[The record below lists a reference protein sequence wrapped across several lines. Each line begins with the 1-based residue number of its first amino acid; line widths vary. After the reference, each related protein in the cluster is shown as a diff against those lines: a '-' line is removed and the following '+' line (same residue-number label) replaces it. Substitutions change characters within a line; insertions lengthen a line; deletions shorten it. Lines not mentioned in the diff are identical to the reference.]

1 MSKQM
6 KQLVE
11 AMEQDIII
19 NLLDEVYEQERNKF
33 DMAREYQEYGYI
45 NNNKSTLN
53 SINVYN
59 AIEYGCFA

>member
-6 KQLVE
+6 KQLTE
-11 AMEQDIII
+11 AMEQDEIIR
-19 NLLDEVYEQERNKF
+19 LLDETYEQERKEFN
-33 DMAREYQEYGYI
+33 MVREYAEYGYI
-45 NNNKSTLN
+45 NNNRSTLN

>member
-6 KQLVE
+6 KQLTE

-19 NLLDEVYEQERNKF
+19 KLLDEVYEQERKEL

-45 NNNKSTLN
+45 NNNRSTLN
-53 SINVYN
+53 LINIYN